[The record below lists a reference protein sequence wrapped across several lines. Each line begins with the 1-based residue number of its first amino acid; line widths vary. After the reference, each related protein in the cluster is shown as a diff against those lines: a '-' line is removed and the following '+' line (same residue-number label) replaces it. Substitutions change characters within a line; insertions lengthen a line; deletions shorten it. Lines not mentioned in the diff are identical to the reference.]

1 MRRLPG
7 GQTASRCALKG
18 MAMRIVSAKM
28 RSAFLIALGQLCLG
42 MSSNAQDVGA
52 GAIVIRDTDH
62 SGKAPIYAHAKG
74 DKVEALCDL
83 GSYVAGIT
91 TMGLRGYFYSFES
104 SNGRVHVIYFANRE
118 QIGVQRTA
126 WMDPKDLENFTYDC
140 SCGARE
146 FQDSKFE
153 QCSPFTSVGLL
164 KRKWNDCFLQAR
176 DQKIAEMEAR
186 QRPAGEEVPSSAT
199 LGSASPPAGGEAG
212 DEKPLSA
219 DDILKA
225 TAGSAGE
232 ASNEPAMKAPGVSGQ
247 TLPAGKPFTNK
258 DVIALVKAG
267 LGDRIVIDK
276 IRSMPGDNLD
286 TSTDALI
293 HLKKVGVS
301 RAVIDAVLKRAAA
314 Q

>member
-1 MRRLPG
+1 MR
-7 GQTASRCALKG
+7 
-18 MAMRIVSAKM
+18 MFSAKM

-42 MSSNAQDVGA
+42 TGSDAQDVGE

-74 DKVEALCDL
+74 DKVEALCDR

-104 SNGRVHVIYFANRE
+104 SNGRVHVIYLANRE
-118 QIGVQRTA
+118 QIGAQRTA

-140 SCGARE
+140 RCGARE

-153 QCSPFTSVGLL
+153 QCSPFAAVGLL

-176 DQKIAEMEAR
+176 DQKIVEMEAR
-186 QRPAGEEVPSSAT
+186 QRPGGEAVPGSAT
-199 LGSASPPAGGEAG
+199 LDSASPPAEGEAG
-212 DEKPLSA
+212 DERPLSA
-219 DDILKA
+219 DDISRA

-232 ASNEPAMKAPGVSGQ
+232 ASDDPGMKAPDVSGQ
-247 TLPAGKPFTNK
+247 TQAARKPFTNR
-258 DVIALVKAG
+258 DVIALVRAD

-286 TSTDALI
+286 TSTEALI

-301 RAVIDAVLKRAAA
+301 RAVIEAMLKRTAA